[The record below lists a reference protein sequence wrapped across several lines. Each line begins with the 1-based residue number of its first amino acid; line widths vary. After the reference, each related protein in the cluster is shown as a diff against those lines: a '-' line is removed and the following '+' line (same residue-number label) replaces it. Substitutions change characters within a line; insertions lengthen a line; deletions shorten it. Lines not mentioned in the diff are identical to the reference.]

1 MRAAVD
7 DSFLLLEHGEVWTI
21 DDFVNVVKPADYIRT
36 NYFSVINSRVEGNVA
51 FINYWNKANFKN
63 ADKSADIYWLESVVV
78 SKVGD
83 KWLLSQMH
91 STRLPQGETPK
102 GVTFIE
108 TVKLVYNENG
118 MVGFYNGL
126 PPQLVNAVLKE
137 GILNMIRLEI
147 RAMVESNITA
157 RLMR

>member
-1 MRAAVD
+1 MSDLFFSCFLNFDHKNARSGD

-63 ADKSADIYWLESVVV
+63 ADKSGDIYWLESVVV

-102 GVTFIE
+102 GVTFI
-108 TVKLVYNENG
+108 K
-118 MVGFYNGL
+118 
-126 PPQLVNAVLKE
+126 Q
-137 GILNMIRLEI
+137 
-147 RAMVESNITA
+147 
-157 RLMR
+157 

>member
-1 MRAAVD
+1 MKHILVLILFVIFSASTQAKDNTIFSPVSDLFSAVSNFDHEKMRAAVD

-36 NYFSVINSRVEGNVA
+36 NYFSVINSRVEGDVA

-63 ADKSADIYWLESVVV
+63 TEKSADIYWLESVVV

-91 STRLPQGETPK
+91 STRLPQGESPK
-102 GVTFIE
+102 GVTF
-108 TVKLVYNENG
+108 TK
-118 MVGFYNGL
+118 
-126 PPQLVNAVLKE
+126 Q
-137 GILNMIRLEI
+137 
-147 RAMVESNITA
+147 
-157 RLMR
+157 

>member
-1 MRAAVD
+1 MKHVLALLVLLIFSTSIHAKDNTIFTPVSDLFLAVSNFDHAKMRAAVD

-63 ADKSADIYWLESVVV
+63 ADKSGDIYWLESVVV

-91 STRLPQGETPK
+91 STRLPQGETPQ
-102 GVTFIE
+102 GVTFI
-108 TVKLVYNENG
+108 K
-118 MVGFYNGL
+118 
-126 PPQLVNAVLKE
+126 Q
-137 GILNMIRLEI
+137 
-147 RAMVESNITA
+147 
-157 RLMR
+157 